1 MFSKST
7 PLIYLV
13 DDDDDDRYLLQ
24 TIFDHHHSACSV
36 RVFTSGADLLT
47 HLTHEL
53 DGRLPDLIIMD
64 LYMPMFNGFELLSRL
79 KQDHDYK
86 AIPVAILSDSDAHEH
101 RDRCYQLGSNAFL
114 TKTFNMT
121 KMAAEIQHLEQ
132 YWRQTGYSRAGYESS
147 TLSRLFDFES
157 LALN

>member
-24 TIFDHHHSACSV
+24 TIFDNHHSTCSV

-53 DGRLPDLIIMD
+53 DGRLPDLIIVD

-79 KQDHDYK
+79 KQNHDYK
-86 AIPVAILSDSDAHEH
+86 GIPVAILSDSDANEH
-101 RDRCYQLGSNAFL
+101 RDRCYQLGTNAFL

-132 YWRQTGYSRAGYESS
+132 YWLQKGYGRAGDTSS
-147 TLSRLFDFES
+147 AFAKLFDFDS
-157 LALN
+157 LPLN